1 MEGVLGLPALILFAA
16 LFCLLVL
23 VIDQSLENMRLR

>member
-1 MEGVLGLPALILFAA
+1 MEGVLGFPALNVFAA

-23 VIDQSLENMRLR
+23 VIDRPLENMRL